1 MNELSRAEEI
11 LRKREKDGRMKFE
24 RMERFDGKITFEQ
37 FDYLKKAARQILKTR
52 TGDKIERITANS
64 ILRTA
69 IELFRDLQIDL
80 KDQDIPTERE
90 LLKIAR
96 HKLYELEQGNK

>member
-11 LRKREKDGRMKFE
+11 LRKREKDGGPKYE
-24 RMERFDGKITFEQ
+24 QLERFDAKITGDQ
-37 FDYLKKAARQILKTR
+37 FDYLKKISRQTMRTR
-52 TGDKIERITANS
+52 TGEKIERITANS

-69 IELFRDLQIDL
+69 IEILRELDPDLL
-80 KDQDIPTERE
+80 NQDISTERE

-96 HKLYELEQGNK
+96 RKLYEQGKK